1 MFTINNIGG
10 MHMLHE
16 NLKNYRKKKGLSQ
29 EQVALQVHVTR
40 QTLSKWEQGTS
51 VPDAETLV
59 NIAEALDVSVS
70 ELMGQTIK
78 EESVE
83 LGEVAQQLARLNE
96 MMALR
101 IHNQEKTRKTI
112 IRVIYVLI
120 AVVFLA
126 SIYPSWNEMWYE
138 FGQNIYNWMH

>member
-1 MFTINNIGG
+1 
-10 MHMLHE
+10 MLHE

-126 SIYPSWNEMWYE
+126 SIYSSWNEMWYE

>member
-1 MFTINNIGG
+1 
-10 MHMLHE
+10 MLHE
-16 NLKNYRKKKGLSQ
+16 NLKNYRKQKGLSQ

-59 NIAEALDVSVS
+59 NIAEVLDVSVS
-70 ELMGQTIK
+70 DLMDQTVETEK
-78 EESVE
+78 VE

-101 IHNQEKTRKTI
+101 IQNQEKTKKMI
-112 IRVIYVLI
+112 INIIGVLI
-120 AVVFLA
+120 IMGFIAA
-126 SIYPSWNEMWYE
+126 IYPSWSEMWHE
-138 FGQNIYNWMH
+138 FGENLYHMTH